1 MSITEKR
8 NLKYSSL
15 AILIYN
21 NYVSKTLKTLFDKL
35 VYIMLSEVDLVNICP
50 GNVN

>member
-1 MSITEKR
+1 MSITGKQ

-15 AILIYN
+15 AILFYN
-21 NYVSKTLKTLFDKL
+21 NYVSKTLKTVFDKL
-35 VYIMLSEVDLVNICP
+35 AYIMLSEVDLVNVCP